1 MQTTTA
7 TTLAPRRLGSSD
19 LEVSPLGLGCWAIG
33 GPFTMFG
40 NPDGWGEV
48 DDDESIAAIRRAVD
62 LGVSFF
68 DTADAYGT
76 GRSEEV
82 LGRALADQR
91 DDVVIATKFGFTHD
105 AVRRDLTG
113 TDTSADYI
121 RSACEASLK
130 RLGTDRIDLYQLHVP
145 DLAITEAL
153 DVAAVLEELVT
164 EGKIRSYGWSTDDV
178 EAAREF
184 SSSDHCVAVQ
194 HELNLFSDAGPMLAL
209 CDELH
214 LVSINRTPL
223 AMGLLTGKFRSG
235 ATLPADDVRATDAAW
250 FSDGR
255 PREDH
260 LTRLAAARE
269 VLCSDGRTLTQGA
282 LGWIWARSGRTVPIP
297 GFRLVSQVEENAGAL
312 ERGPLTP
319 AQMDEVADLLG

>member
-1 MQTTTA
+1 MA
-7 TTLAPRRLGSSD
+7 TMTRRLGRSGIEISA
-19 LEVSPLGLGCWAIG
+19 LGIGCWAIG
-33 GPFTMFG
+33 GPFWAGTQ
-40 NPDGWGEV
+40 PLGWGEV
-48 DDDESIAAIRRAVD
+48 DDEESVRAIRRAVE
-62 LGVSFF
+62 LGVTFF

-82 LGRALADQR
+82 VGRALADQR

-105 AVRRDLTG
+105 AERRDLTG

-121 RSACEASLK
+121 RRACEDSLN

-145 DLAITEAL
+145 DLPVAEAL

-178 EAAREF
+178 EAARQF
-184 SSSDHCVAVQ
+184 STSKHCVAVQ
-194 HELNLFSDAGPMLAL
+194 HELNLFSDAGPMLDL
-209 CDELH
+209 CEELN
-214 LVSINRTPL
+214 LLSINRTPL

-235 ATLPADDVRATDAAW
+235 ARLPADDVRAADEGVW

-260 LTRLAAARE
+260 LSRLEAVRE
-269 VLCSDGRTLTQGA
+269 ILCSDGRTLTQGA
-282 LGWIWARSGRTVPIP
+282 LGWIWARSERTVPIP

-312 ERGPLTP
+312 EHGPLTQ
-319 AQMDEVADLLG
+319 AQMREIGALLG